1 MFALRRVAS
10 AARKV
15 STCGSLAPICALV
28 LCATVLTAPATGLAA
43 QADIEAL
50 PSFAEP
56 GISPDGSEVAFVSG
70 GDIWT
75 VSTQGGATSGG
86 ALWQ

>member
-56 GISPDGSEVAFVSG
+56 GISPDGSEAVSYTHPTLPT
-70 GDIWT
+70 ICS
-75 VSTQGGATSGG
+75 V
-86 ALWQ
+86 